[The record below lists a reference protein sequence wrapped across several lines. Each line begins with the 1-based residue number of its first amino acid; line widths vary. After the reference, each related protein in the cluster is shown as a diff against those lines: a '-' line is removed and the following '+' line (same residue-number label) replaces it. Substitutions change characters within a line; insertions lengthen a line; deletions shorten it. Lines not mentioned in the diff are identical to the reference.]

1 MYPRKSAVPYR
12 GLPTFYYFYALFNPR
27 CMAKKKKKKQGHF
40 CKVCHEYKAN
50 EKFSGK
56 GHALHICKQCMSA
69 LKHGAATDEAG
80 VSPDED
86 FTDCVYIPD
95 DGEACDHM
103 PDDCLP
109 IILERK
115 NFKKLD
121 RDEKLA
127 VKEFI
132 ADIVAEYWNEKRQIP
147 AGESLAVIKKTLIRV
162 YQETYYVMLK
172 DDTELKTYLRD
183 HTIAVINRLL
193 REERQEKEEGAASAI
208 PKKK

>member
-1 MYPRKSAVPYR
+1 MTRRRCSGDSIRNVP
-12 GLPTFYYFYALFNPR
+12 
-27 CMAKKKKKKQGHF
+27 Q
-40 CKVCHEYKAN
+40 KVGGPI
-50 EKFSGK
+50 SGI
-56 GHALHICKQCMSA
+56 A
-69 LKHGAATDEAG
+69 
-80 VSPDED
+80 D
-86 FTDCVYIPD
+86 FLLL
-95 DGEACDHM
+95 CDYM

-109 IILERK
+109 IIRERK

-147 AGESLAVIKKTLIRV
+147 AGESLAVIKKTLIRI
-162 YQETYYVMLK
+162 YQETYYVILK

-193 REERQEKEEGAASAI
+193 REERQEKEE
-208 PKKK
+208 